1 MQEELPVTFEKL
13 DGPQTEH
20 DVEPAVEYVPGK
32 QVAQV
37 VALPTE
43 ENLPAAQALASTNS
57 KETTAFQPANPK
69 NQFPEA
75 AGIVAVITAAVVTV
89 SNQTL
94 RFCVLAAYINWYVCQ
109 LEELNVAF
117 WYEATSA
124 PCVPIRTADRVP
136 ADPAITTSHACA
148 DALTFCGS
156 NAQ

>member
-13 DGPQTEH
+13 DGPQTAH

-32 QVAQV
+32 QAAHV

-43 ENLPAAQALASTNS
+43 ENLPAAQALASKNS

-69 NQFPEA
+69 NQFPDA
-75 AGIVAVITAAVVTV
+75 AGMVTVITAAVGTV

-94 RFCVLAAYINWYVCQ
+94 RFCVLAAYTNWYVRQ
-109 LEELNVAF
+109 FEELNIAF

-136 ADPAITTSHACA
+136 ADPAIMTSQAWA

-156 NAQ
+156 NAK